1 MSNRDRNDRHVGYD
15 QTTRTMDTVSRGWLA
30 HLGDLDDFKVADG
43 EPDIRGWSVRTS
55 DEREIGEVKDLLVD
69 CGAVKVRYIEVELDG
84 KALDLDEDRHVL
96 VPIGAARLNDDDD
109 VVVLGG
115 QAAEM
120 LGLPAYRR
128 DAMSPE
134 RERALRDTYG
144 VGGTA
149 DARAA
154 RADGDLYDGDRRF
167 DDSAF
172 FGARRGGRADA
183 PYVMTRSEEE
193 LAIGTRPVEEGA
205 VGVRKTVETEQV
217 RRKVPVTHEEATVAR
232 RPISAEDA
240 ARGDRATINERE
252 IRVPLMAEEVV
263 TEKRVV
269 PKEEVVIGKQAV
281 TEQETVEDTVRKE
294 RVHVERDGSAGDHR

>member
-1 MSNRDRNDRHVGYD
+1 MSKRDGNDRHVGYD
-15 QTTRTMDTVSRGWLA
+15 QTTRSLDTVSRGRLA
-30 HLGDLDDFKVADG
+30 HLKDLDDFEVADG

-55 DEREIGEVKDLLVD
+55 DDREIGEVKDLLVD
-69 CGAVKVRYIEVELDG
+69 CGAMKVRYIEVELDG
-84 KALDLDEDRHVL
+84 KTLDLDDDRHVL
-96 VPIGAARLNDDDD
+96 VPIGAARLHDDDD
-109 VVVLGG
+109 VVVLGR

-128 DAMSPE
+128 DAMSPD

-144 VGGTA
+144 AGGA
-149 DARAA
+149 ASARDA

-172 FGARRGGRADA
+172 FGARRGGREDA

-193 LAIGTRPVEEGA
+193 LAIGTRPVERGA
-205 VGVRKTVETEQV
+205 VELRKTVETEHV
-217 RRKVPVTHEEATVAR
+217 RRSVPVTHEEATVAR

-240 ARGDRATINERE
+240 ARGDRGTIGERE
-252 IRVPLMAEEVV
+252 VRVPLMAEEVV

-269 PKEEVVIGKQAV
+269 PKEEVVIRKRAV
-281 TEQETVEDTVRKE
+281 TEQQTVADTVRKE
-294 RVHVERDGSAGDHR
+294 RVHVERDGSADDHR